1 MARSTVKAAGTSAV
15 VIKRSR
21 IAGRGGFAARDIVKG
36 ERLIEYVGE
45 RVSHAVADSRYDDAS
60 MRRHHTFL
68 FTVNRRVV
76 IDGAVRGNDSRFLNH
91 ACDPNCEAVIEQARV
106 FIDAKRDIR
115 AGEELCYDYA
125 FERDGSETADDEFR
139 LYGCKCG
146 SAKCRGTI
154 LAPRTTAKTTHA
166 TRKTTRKSTRKTTRK
181 TSRKTKTRS
190 TPPTTT

>member
-154 LAPRTTAKTTHA
+154 LAPRTTAKTTA
-166 TRKTTRKSTRKTTRK
+166 KTTRKTTRKSKRN

>member
-76 IDGAVRGNDSRFLNH
+76 IDGAVRGNESRFLNH

-154 LAPRTTAKTTHA
+154 LAPRTTAKTTA
-166 TRKTTRKSTRKTTRK
+166 KTTRKTTRKSKRN